1 MRSSIRSAFLRN
13 IMLVTAV
20 SVALLFA
27 LWMQRQYR
35 QFDSDAAT
43 ARQVFEEEQKRL
55 LQEEVGAVVEYIDY
69 TRERTEEV
77 LRRQVQD
84 RVNEAHGIASHLHR
98 LYGDS
103 KSPAD
108 LRELIRE
115 SLRNLR
121 FNNGRGYYFIF
132 DETGVEV
139 LFADRPELEG
149 KNMLALQGARGEFVV
164 RDMLALVRERG
175 EGFYDYT
182 WTKPGEAGNTFEK
195 IAFVKSFA
203 PYGWVI
209 GTGEYLADVRDDL
222 QNQVLERLVTLRFGD
237 EGYFFGSTRGGLLLF
252 TRGRISRGDQSL
264 WDVVDPNGVKIF
276 QEYERAVANPRG
288 GFVRYSWQKLDS
300 IDPVEKIS
308 YVTAIKGWPWII
320 GAGVYLD
327 TVEKELAEKKRVLFE
342 RFLKQAGMA
351 IALLCVLLLASFL
364 VGWKLSGRIRRSLDT
379 FVDFCRRAARE
390 QVVIDPATLQFSE
403 LKEIAL
409 ATNEMLHGQRQAM
422 ERLAKSEEKYRTLF
436 ENMMDGVFYQQADG
450 GLVDVNPAALGLFGL
465 TREQFLGRT
474 SDHPQWR
481 VIDANGVDLP
491 SSAHPSMVALH
502 SAQPVLN
509 TVVGVYNHRRNGFVW
524 LTINAIP
531 QFSGHETR
539 PFQVIV
545 TLSDITRRKE
555 AEEERTRLIGQLQQ
569 VQRLEAIGTLAGG
582 IAHDFNNIL
591 GAILGYAE
599 MAKDGV
605 PENSRVASDLAE
617 VITACLRAKELV
629 KQILA
634 FSRQSGA
641 ERICL
646 RPAEGVKEAVKLLRP
661 SLPVTIDIVQKVD
674 SEAGPIFADPT
685 QLHQVLVNL
694 CTNAFHAMEERG
706 GILTI
711 SLCNVGQDDLPEGL
725 PRLGTYA
732 CLAVGDTGPGMTA
745 EVMERMFEPY
755 FTTKEVGKG
764 TGMGLAIVHGI
775 VTGYD
780 GFVRCRSTPGTGT
793 IVEVYLPVIA
803 GDLTAEDE
811 SQQPVPTGSERILL
825 VDDERILAEMSEI
838 MLRRLGY
845 RVTSVAS
852 GPEAIAA
859 FLKEPEAYDLVLT
872 DQTMPGMTGLD
883 LARRLLELQPGL
895 PIILCTGYST
905 LVSTESATAA
915 GIRAFA
921 MKPLAKREIAT
932 LVRRVLDEPAAIG

>member
-1 MRSSIRSAFLRN
+1 MHSSIRAAFLKN
-13 IMLVTAV
+13 IMLVTTA
-20 SVALLFA
+20 SVVLLFA
-27 LWMQRQYR
+27 LWMLREYR
-35 QFDSDAAT
+35 QFDRDAAT
-43 ARQVFEEEQKRL
+43 ARKVFVEDQKRL
-55 LQEEVGAVVEYIDY
+55 LQKEVGAVVEYIDY

-77 LRRQVQD
+77 LRRQVRD
-84 RVNEAHGIASHLHR
+84 RVYEAHSIASHLHR
-98 LYGDS
+98 FYGGR
-103 KSPAD
+103 KTPA
-108 LRELIRE
+108 EVGGLIRE
-115 SLRNLR
+115 SLRHLR

-132 DETGVEV
+132 DENGVEV

-149 KNMLALQGARGEFVV
+149 KNMLALQGARGEYVV
-164 RDMLALVRERG
+164 RDMLALVSGEG

-182 WTKPGEAGNTFEK
+182 WTKPGEAGNAFEK
-195 IAFVKSFA
+195 TAFVKSFA

-209 GTGEYLADVRDDL
+209 GTGEYFDDVRDDL
-222 QNQVLERLVTLRFGD
+222 QQQVLQRLITLRFGE
-237 EGYFFGSTRGGLLLF
+237 EGYFFGSIRGGLPLF
-252 TRGRISRGDQSL
+252 TRGRITQGNQSL
-264 WDVVDPNGVKIF
+264 WDVVDPNGIKIF
-276 QEYERAVANPRG
+276 QEYERAIANPGG

-320 GAGVYLD
+320 GAGAYLD
-327 TVEKELAEKKRVLFE
+327 TVEKELADKKRVLFA

-351 IALLCVLLLASFL
+351 VAVLALLLVASFL
-364 VGWKLSGRIRRSLDT
+364 VGWKLSGRIRSSLDT
-379 FVDFCRRAARE
+379 FIDFCRRAARE
-390 QVVIDPATLQFSE
+390 RVVIDPTTLQFSE
-403 LKEIAL
+403 LQDIAL
-409 ATNEMLHGQRQAM
+409 ATNEMLDGQRQAM
-422 ERLAKSEEKYRTLF
+422 ERLVQSEGKYRTLF
-436 ENMMDGVFYQQADG
+436 ENMVHGVFYQQADG
-450 GLVDVNPAALGLFGL
+450 RLVDVNPAALKIFGL
-465 TREQFLGRT
+465 SREEFLGR
-474 SDHPQWR
+474 SGEHPSWQ
-481 VIDANGVDLP
+481 VIDESGTELP
-491 SSAHPSMVALH
+491 AAAQPSMVAL
-502 SAQPVLN
+502 SSGRPVLN
-509 TVVGVYNHRRNGFVW
+509 SVVGVFSHRRNGFVW

-531 QFSGHETR
+531 QFRAEEVR
-539 PFQVIV
+539 PFQVFV

-555 AEEERTRLIGQLQQ
+555 AEEERARLLGHLQQ

-599 MAKDGV
+599 MAREGA
-605 PENSRVASDLAE
+605 PENSRVAADLAE

-646 RPAEGVKEAVKLLRP
+646 RPAEGVGEAVKLLRP
-661 SLPVTIDIVQKVD
+661 SLPATIDIVQKID
-674 SEAGPIFADPT
+674 ANAGPIFADPT

-706 GILTI
+706 GTLTI
-711 SLCNVGQDDLPEGL
+711 TLRNVGQDELPEEVQKSGA
-725 PRLGTYA
+725 YA
-732 CLAVGDTGPGMTA
+732 CLTVGDSGPGMTP
-745 EVMERMFEPY
+745 EVMARMFEPY

-780 GFVRCRSTPGTGT
+780 GFVRCRSTPGEGAT
-793 IVEVYLPVIA
+793 IEVYLPVIA
-803 GDLTAEDE
+803 GDLPAVEE
-811 SQQPVPTGSERILL
+811 AQQPVPTGRERILL

-859 FLKEPEAYDLVLT
+859 FLKEPKAYDLVLT

-883 LARRLLELQPGL
+883 LARRLLELRPGL

-905 LVSTESATAA
+905 QVSSESATAA

-932 LVRRVLDEPAAIG
+932 LVRRVLDEAVVKG